1 MYILRD
7 YQENSVIKG
16 LDILRNKAPKRN
28 LLVLP
33 TGAGKSIVIAE
44 IAKQLDE
51 PIIILQPSKE
61 LLEQNYQKYIDVG
74 GEATM
79 YSASVGVKEIS
90 KVTFATIGSIKKEV
104 QAFKDM
110 GLTKIIIDEAHIGV
124 KSGSQLRDFL
134 KSTGIRNVL
143 GLTATPFVLTS
154 GMSGSELKMLT
165 KVQYKLFSD
174 ISYVYQMKDMIENKY
189 WTPLQYKVVK
199 QDTSDLR
206 VNTSG
211 SDFTEDS
218 LRDFYED
225 NEIGDQIVDYVDKCI
240 QHGKKAIL
248 VFVPSIQEATALSAK
263 ISYASSVSSLTPK
276 KERDEIISNFKSGKT
291 KVVINVGILTTGFDY
306 PELDAI
312 ILARS
317 TMSFALY
324 YQMVGRGVRL
334 HPDKEK
340 TLIIDLSEN
349 FNRFGRVETFSIDFV
364 EDYGWGLFKGESLIS
379 NYPIE
384 AKYRPTKTTLTSKS
398 TATVN
403 LKHTAG
409 NGKLSFGKYKEKTL
423 GYVLEKDKGYL
434 VWLYENFN
442 FNKSQQAFKL
452 EIAILLNIC

>member
-7 YQENSVIKG
+7 YQEISVVKG
-16 LDILRNKAPKRN
+16 LEILRNKTPKRN
-28 LLVLP
+28 LVVLP

-110 GLTKIIIDEAHIGV
+110 GLTRIIIDEAHIGV
-124 KSGSQLRDFL
+124 KSGSQLRSFL
-134 KSTGIRNVL
+134 KDTGIRNVL

-165 KVQYKLFSD
+165 KVQHKLFSD
-174 ISYVYQMKDMIENKY
+174 ISYVYQMHDMIQNKY
-189 WTPLQYKVVK
+189 WTPLQYKVVN
-199 QDTSDLR
+199 QDTTRLR

-218 LRDFYED
+218 MKDFYENND
-225 NEIGDQIVDYVDKCI
+225 IESQIVEYTDKCI

-248 VFVPSIQEATALSAK
+248 VFVPSIHEAEILSAK
-263 ISYASSVSSLTPK
+263 ISYARSVSSLTPK
-276 KERDEIISNFKSGKT
+276 KERDEIISDFKSGKT

-334 HPDKEK
+334 HPSKEK
-340 TLIIDLSEN
+340 TLVIDLSEN
-349 FNRFGRVETFSIDFV
+349 FNRFGRVETFSVEFV
-364 EDYGWGLFKGESLIS
+364 EDYGWGLFKGNCLIS

-384 AKYRPTKTTLTSKS
+384 AKHRPTKDTLSSKYVRAV
-398 TATVN
+398 TID
-403 LKHTAG
+403 HEP
-409 NGKLSFGKYKEKTL
+409 GKGVLTFGKYKGKSLAHT
-423 GYVLEKDKGYL
+423 LEKDKGYL

-442 FNKSQQAFKL
+442 FYKNQAKLKL
-452 EIAILLNIC
+452 EIGILLNVC